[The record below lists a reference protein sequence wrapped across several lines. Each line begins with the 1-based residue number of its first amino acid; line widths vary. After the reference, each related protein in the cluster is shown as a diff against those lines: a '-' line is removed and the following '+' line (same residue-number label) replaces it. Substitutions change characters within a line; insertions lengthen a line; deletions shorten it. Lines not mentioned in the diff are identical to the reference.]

1 MSLWSKAKV
10 AVVNTE
16 TFTVTGHWTT
26 EEHPNEMLLAQG
38 GKILFVANAN
48 RNTVSVIDTEA
59 GRSIETIGTAIDPK
73 APPGSTPNSLA
84 LSPDESMLFV
94 ANANTNNLAVV
105 NVKDPG
111 GSAPL
116 GFIPVGWYPTSV
128 RLARDGK
135 TIYVANGKG
144 GSSRANR
151 DGPRPG
157 FAGRPSPTQE
167 YIGGLFQGTLSTI
180 PMPTPRQMADV
191 FSNGLRVQPTAARRS
206 GRGHRTDARAGKS
219 DPVQGRRALADQV
232 RHLRRQGKPHLRPG
246 LRRHEGR
253 QRRAEHLL
261 VPRDGH
267 AQPPRAGARVRAAGQ
282 LLRRERG
289 QRRRP

>member
-1 MSLWSKAKV
+1 M
-10 AVVNTE
+10 
-16 TFTVTGHWTT
+16 
-26 EEHPNEMLLAQG
+26 
-38 GKILFVANAN
+38 
-48 RNTVSVIDTEA
+48 
-59 GRSIETIGTAIDPK
+59 
-73 APPGSTPNSLA
+73 
-84 LSPDESMLFV
+84 

-135 TIYVANGKG
+135 TIYVTNGKG

-180 PMPTPRQMADV
+180 PMPTPRQMTTYSQTV
-191 FSNGLRVQPTAARRS
+191 YECSPLRRGDPTAVTGPAP
-206 GRGHRTDARAGKS
+206 RAGNPIPSKVGEPS
-219 DPVQGRRALADQV
+219 PIKYVVYVVKENRTYDQV
-232 RHLRRQGKPHLRPG
+232 FGDMK
-246 LRRHEGR
+246 EGNGDPNIC
-253 QRRAEHLL
+253 L
-261 VPRDGH
+261 VPRGGH
-267 AQPPRAGARVRAAGQ
+267 AQPSRPGTRVRASGQ
-282 LLRRERG
+282 LLRRERS

>member
-1 MSLWSKAKV
+1 
-10 AVVNTE
+10 
-16 TFTVTGHWTT
+16 
-26 EEHPNEMLLAQG
+26 MLLAQG

-59 GRSIETIGTAIDPK
+59 GKSIETIGTAIDPK

-94 ANANTNNLAVV
+94 ANANTNDLAVV

-116 GFIPVGWYPTSV
+116 GFIPVGLVSDV
-128 RLARDGK
+128 GAAGARRQDDLRGQRQ
-135 TIYVANGKG
+135 G

-157 FAGRPSPTQE
+157 FAGGRSPDHRIHRRPLPGDALDHSDAGPTPD
-167 YIGGLFQGTLSTI
+167 GGLF
-180 PMPTPRQMADV
+180 AD
-191 FSNGLRVQPTAARRS
+191 GLRVQPAAARRS
-206 GRGHRTDARAGKS
+206 RGGYRHQAPPPGNPIPAKVGDPSPIKYVIYIVKENRTY
-219 DPVQGRRALADQV
+219 DQV
-232 RHLRRQGKPHLRPG
+232 FGDMP
-246 LRRHEGR
+246 EGNGDPNLCLFPE
-253 QRRAEHLL
+253 AS
-261 VPRDGH
+261 H
-267 AQPPRAGARVRAAGQ
+267 AQPPRAGPRVRAARQ
-282 LLRRERG
+282 LLRRERS